1 MTCQMCIRDS
11 EYTYPRFH
19 PDWSKDPLDSS
30 AIHIEKT
37 SGRGLQSAFRIGS
50 RLTLSLLR

>member
-1 MTCQMCIRDS
+1 MACYRD

-19 PDWSKDPLDSS
+19 PDWSKDPLDSP

>member
-1 MTCQMCIRDS
+1 MTCYRD

-19 PDWSKDPLDSS
+19 PGWSKDPLDSP
-30 AIHIEKT
+30 AIHIE
-37 SGRGLQSAFRIGS
+37 RLPAAAFRAPFRIGS

>member
-1 MTCQMCIRDS
+1 MLQGRDVF
-11 EYTYPRFH
+11 PRFH